1 MKSSTSNGIAAATDP
16 ERTISNLPQ
25 LVEALSPADRE
36 RFSRIIHVSQSV
48 GELIPPESMHEWI
61 AKLFGSVAAVERQV
75 IVKTTNLVTME
86 GTLFNALRASRP
98 FESTHS
104 SDVET
109 LLNEGVGDPFCSPL
123 EGTPA
128 DVFGRIRGATSITA
142 ANIAKYDAFHSVV
155 VFGEHNPLKF
165 DAASVRDA
173 INVGMEWGHQA
184 LSVDPEARYLF
195 FMWNCLWKSGASIL
209 HGHAQVAATR
219 GIHYA
224 KIEGLRRQALDYRA
238 KYGES
243 YFDDLIAVHRSLG
256 LVCDAGDATMLTSL
270 TPIKEKEILIIAN
283 GLTEDLKQAAT
294 FALDQY
300 VHHLGVTSFNLVIY
314 MPPLAP
320 APEDWSGFPH
330 IVRIVD
336 RGAPT
341 NKTAD
346 IGAMELY
353 ASSVVSSDPFRVA
366 DAFQAV
372 APV

>member
-1 MKSSTSNGIAAATDP
+1 MNNGPPPESARSIA
-16 ERTISNLPQ
+16 NLPR
-25 LVEALSPADRE
+25 LVAGLSPSDRE
-36 RFSRIIHVSQSV
+36 RFERIVHVSQSV
-48 GELIPPESMHEWI
+48 GELIPPQSMHEWI
-61 AKLFGSVAAVERQV
+61 AKLFGSVAAVERQ
-75 IVKTTNLVTME
+75 IIIKTTNLVTME

-98 FESTHS
+98 FESTQS
-104 SDVET
+104 SDVDT
-109 LLNEGVGDPFCSPL
+109 LLNEGVGDPFCKPL
-123 EGTPA
+123 EGTPE
-128 DVFGRIRGATSITA
+128 DVFGRIHGTRSVTA
-142 ANIAKYDAFHSVV
+142 SNIAKYDAFHGVV

-165 DAASVRDA
+165 DADSVRDA
-173 INVGMEWGHQA
+173 IDVGLEWGRKA
-184 LSVDPEARYLF
+184 LSVDPEAKYFF

-238 KYGES
+238 RYGAS
-243 YFDDLIAVHRSLG
+243 YFDDMIAAHRSLG
-256 LVCDAGDATMLTSL
+256 LATELGDATIVTSL
-270 TPIKEKEILIIAN
+270 TPIKEKELLIIAD
-283 GLTEDLKQAAT
+283 GLTDDLKRAAT
-294 FALDQY
+294 FALDTY
-300 VHHLGVTSFNLVIY
+300 IRRLGVTSFNLVIY

-320 APEDWSGFPH
+320 ASEDWSGFPH

-366 DAFQAV
+366 EVFTSVAAV
-372 APV
+372 P